1 MPAAQA
7 LQAEAPAKL
16 NFPAIQGAVHPD
28 VDRPVVAPYR
38 PAGHGLHDVA
48 SDTLEK
54 VPAAQAVPVLDP
66 APDPQYRPGTLVQG
80 PLQLAFTAPVTLL
93 KRPAGH
99 GVQSTLPASLY
110 DPTPHIPV
118 TVVKPDHQQ

>member
-1 MPAAQA
+1 VPAAQA
-7 LQAEAPAKL
+7 LQAVAPARL
-16 NFPAIQGAVHPD
+16 NFPATQAPEQDD
-28 VDRPVVAPYR
+28 VFRPVLDPYR

-80 PLQLAFTAPVTLL
+80 PLQLALMAPVTLL

-110 DPTPHIPV
+110 SPTPHTLV
-118 TVVKPDHQQ
+118 TTVKPDHRQ